1 MISALIF
8 DKDGTLF
15 DFTATWGGWAR
26 SALTELSRG
35 DAALAARLAAAMRYD
50 PQTGRFAEDST
61 VIAGTTAEVAD
72 LLARHL
78 PGRDGASVAAEL
90 NALSAQ
96 APQVPAVDLPDVLG
110 ALRGRGLRLGLATND
125 SEAAAAAHLAG
136 AGVADLFDF
145 VAGYDSGHG
154 AKPGPGQLLAFTNQ
168 IGVAPDAVAMVGDSL
183 HDAAAA
189 RAAGMAAVGVLTG
202 VAPRAVLEPAFD
214 IVLPHIGALPEW
226 LDARR

>member
-26 SALTELSRG
+26 SALSALAGG
-35 DAALAARLAAAMRYD
+35 DEALAARLAAAMRYD
-50 PQTGRFAEDST
+50 AQTGRFGPDST

-72 LLARHL
+72 LLVPYL
-78 PGRDGASVAAEL
+78 PGRDGPDVAAEL
-90 NALSAQ
+90 NALSAR
-96 APQVPAVDLPDVLG
+96 APQVPAANLPEVLG
-110 ALRGRGLRLGLATND
+110 NLRGRGLRLGLATND
-125 SEAAAAAHLAG
+125 SEAAAEAHLAA

-154 AKPGPGQLLAFTNQ
+154 AKPGPGQLLAFARGQ
-168 IGVAPDAVAMVGDSL
+168 GLAPRSVAMVGDSL

-189 RAAGMAAVGVLTG
+189 RAAGMGAVGVLTG
-202 VAPRAVLEPAFD
+202 VAPRSVLEPAFD
-214 IVLPHIGALPEW
+214 VVLPDIGALPEW
-226 LDARR
+226 IDGRH

>member
-1 MISALIF
+1 MIDALIF

-26 SALTELSRG
+26 SALEALAQG
-35 DAALAARLAAAMRYD
+35 DPDLAARLAGAMRYD
-50 PQTGRFAEDST
+50 PEAGRFAEDST

-72 LLARHL
+72 LLAEHL
-78 PGRDGASVAAEL
+78 PGRAGPDVAAEL
-90 NALSAQ
+90 NALSAR
-96 APQVPAVDLPDVLG
+96 APQVPAVDLPEVLG

-125 SEAAAAAHLAG
+125 SEASAQAHLAG
-136 AGVADLFDF
+136 AGVSDLFDF

-154 AKPGPGQLLAFTNQ
+154 AKPGPGQLLAFAA
-168 IGVAPDAVAMVGDSL
+168 GLGLAPGSVAMVGDSL

-189 RAAGMAAVGVLTG
+189 RAAGMSAVGVLTG

-214 IVLPHIGALPEW
+214 VVLPHIGALSGW
-226 LDARR
+226 LDGRR